1 MYTNVFSFRLIKNG
15 QVETRLSGD
24 IVKTQEEALTHAK
37 TLKAL
42 HQLDGVEIDVQYV
55 EWHFIGKV

>member
-24 IVKTQEEALTHAK
+24 IVKTQGEALTYAK

-42 HQLDGVEIDVQYV
+42 HQLDSVEINVQYV